1 MFPSKD
7 DLFAPRDPDAV
18 TRRIKRFMERN
29 GLPSYSAHDIRH
41 ICATLLLS
49 AGADVKSVQ
58 QILGHTRAST
68 TLDFYVKSDIKQMA
82 AAADKMAKEFG
93 L

>member
-1 MFPSKD
+1 
-7 DLFAPRDPDAV
+7 
-18 TRRIKRFMERN
+18 MEHN

-41 ICATLLLS
+41 SCATLLLS
-49 AGADVKSVQ
+49 TGADIKSVQ
-58 QILGHTRAST
+58 QILGHTRSST

-82 AAADKMAKEFG
+82 AAADKMAKAFG